1 MPVHSQPNRVTP
13 SLAFSAIALLSLS
26 YVGTSAQV
34 SQTAEAETAIA
45 LPSGSTM
52 NVPAGWSYTMR
63 PDGLTLEGPEGALVI
78 DLVEIE
84 ESADPEAAISEAWS
98 RRRPSFDR
106 VMEAS
111 GNMPG
116 QDGWDAFSWMTYET
130 SPAENRVIEATVLLK
145 DSLSLVVLRDAPL
158 ADTERRG
165 SEVGAAL
172 GSLRPSGHTEESYAD
187 RSPRVIDADL
197 LEETRAFIELV
208 QEAADVPGLA
218 VTLFDKDS
226 VLLAEGFGVLE
237 RGRPE
242 RVTPQSLFLIASNT
256 KALTTLLTAKLVDE
270 GEFDWDTPVTDIYP
284 NFRLGDAQTTA
295 QVLVRHLVCA
305 CTGLPR
311 QDFEWLFNFESSS
324 PQDVLESLASM
335 QPTTEFGALF
345 QYSNPLAAAAGYIMA
360 HVVAPDVELG
370 EAYDKLME
378 ELIFDPLGMD
388 STTLSFDYA
397 VASEHA
403 TPHGYDLSM
412 QNVPIRST
420 VNRSIIPVRPAGG
433 VWSNVEDYAKY
444 VQMELRE
451 GLLADGAP
459 YIGKEALLERRSP
472 QVKMGDDLW
481 YGMGLMIAND
491 VKGLRLISHGGFM
504 PGYTSNFFFVPE
516 LGLGGVILTNSES
529 GGPIANAIRRRL
541 LELLF
546 DDDSP
551 EAEELFLAGTE
562 TTKDY
567 LNTIRRHWQIPP
579 APELVERLAT
589 RYRND
594 ALGEMTVRTEDDQ
607 LMFKFNGWESRMGSK
622 PNPDGTVSFIHPDPG
637 TGFFEWVVS
646 ESGEAIDQITL
657 RDPQHTYIF
666 DAAND
671 WE

>member
-1 MPVHSQPNRVTP
+1 MSVHSEPNRVTP
-13 SLAFSAIALLSLS
+13 SLTVGAVALLSLFCA
-26 YVGTSAQV
+26 GTSAQI
-34 SQTAEAETAIA
+34 SQTAEAETAVV

-63 PDGLTLEGPEGALVI
+63 PDGLTLQGPEGALVI

-106 VMEAS
+106 VKEAS
-111 GNMPG
+111 GDMPG
-116 QDGWDAFSWMTYET
+116 QDGWDAFAWLTYET
-130 SPAENRVIEATVLLK
+130 SPAENRTIGATVLLK

-158 ADTERRG
+158 ADAERRG
-165 SEVGAAL
+165 SEVAVAL
-172 GSLRPSGHTEESYAD
+172 GSLRPTGHTEESYAD
-187 RSPRVIDADL
+187 RSPRDIDMDV

-218 VTLFDKDS
+218 VAVFDKDS
-226 VLLAEGFGVLE
+226 VLPAEGFGVLE

-270 GEFDWDTPVTDIYP
+270 GKFDWDTPVTEIYP
-284 NFRLGDAQTTA
+284 NFRLGDAETTER
-295 QVLVRHLVCA
+295 VLVRHLVCA

-311 QDFEWLFNFESSS
+311 QDFEWLFTFESSS
-324 PQDVLESLASM
+324 PRAVVTSLASM

-345 QYSNPLAAAAGYIMA
+345 QYSNPLAAAAGYITA
-360 HVVAPDVELG
+360 HVAAPDAELG
-370 EAYDKLME
+370 EAYDKAME

-388 STTLSFDYA
+388 STTLSFDDA

-403 TPHGYDLSM
+403 TPHGYDLSL
-412 QNVPIRST
+412 QNVPIRSAL
-420 VNRSIIPVRPAGG
+420 NRSIIPVRPAGG

-451 GLLADGAP
+451 GLLADGTR

-472 QVKMGDDLW
+472 HVRVGDEVW
-481 YGMGLMIAND
+481 YGMGLILADD
-491 VKGLRLISHGGFM
+491 VKGLRVISHGGFM
-504 PGYTSNFFFVPE
+504 PGYTSDFFFVPA
-516 LGLGGVILTNSES
+516 LGLGGVTLTNSES
-529 GGPIANAIRRRL
+529 GGAIANAIRRRL

-546 DDDSP
+546 DDDTP
-551 EAEELFLAGTE
+551 EAEERFLAGIE
-562 TTKDY
+562 ATKDY
-567 LNTIRRHWQIPP
+567 LNTTRQDWQIPP
-579 APELVERLAT
+579 APGLLERLAT

-607 LMFKFNGWESRMGSK
+607 LTFEFNGWESRMGSK
-622 PNPDGTVSFIHPDPG
+622 TNPDGTVSFVHPDPG

-646 ESGEAIDQITL
+646 DSGEPIGQITL
-657 RDPQHTYIF
+657 RDPQHTYVF
-666 DAAND
+666 EAAND
-671 WE
+671 